1 MTVSYDSAERTRLMD
16 AAAEVL
22 LATVAADRTGV
33 LAYYREIMAAGRYLY
48 DARRRYAHNE
58 LVQQLFSHQDEQ
70 NTPGDDGEALT
81 RERLLDR
88 LTEIGQIV
96 RNDDEGREFKQFL
109 YDLARNVARASG
121 NIFTGR
127 VSADEAVFLAD
138 LRERL
143 RLPESAS

>member
-1 MTVSYDSAERTRLMD
+1 MSYDAAEQQRLID

-33 LAYYREIMAAGRYLY
+33 IDYYREIMAAGRYLY
-48 DARRRYAHNE
+48 DAQRQYAHNQ
-58 LVQQLFSHQDEQ
+58 LVQQVLEHQNGPTALQ
-70 NTPGDDGEALT
+70 ANNQPLT
-81 RERLLDR
+81 RERLLER
-88 LTEIGQIV
+88 LTEIGNIV
-96 RNDDEGREFKQFL
+96 NDDAEGLEFKQFL
-109 YDLARNVARASG
+109 YDLARYVARASG

-143 RLPESAS
+143 RLPEGA